1 MSWCEDAKHCHAKW
15 WGSILQSSRLPD
27 LGWDPMDASTLVQ
40 SARASTRCEKSVHGV
55 PALQTRRTRTYVA
68 SQYTYI
74 YMYILIYIY
83 IYTCIYIYLYI
94 HIYIY
99 IYIYV
104 HMKNIHTYVVYNI
117 YYIYIYIYVYTYV
130 WLMHTIWFIWWCIK
144 RQRMLVDLLTWP
156 QNHWADS
163 FESNHWLVTIWG
175 SSRVLENWL
184 TLNR

>member
-74 YMYILIYIY
+74 YICIYLYIYMYIYIY
-83 IYTCIYIYLYI
+83 IYI
-94 HIYIY
+94 H

-117 YYIYIYIYVYTYV
+117 YYIYIYMYIH
-130 WLMHTIWFIWWCIK
+130 MCDSCI
-144 RQRMLVDLLTWP
+144 QFDSYDDVSSDSVCLLTCWP
-156 QNHWADS
+156 DLRIIELIHLNP
-163 FESNHWLVTIWG
+163 TIGW
-175 SSRVLENWL
+175 
-184 TLNR
+184 

>member
-74 YMYILIYIY
+74 YI
-83 IYTCIYIYLYI
+83 CIYLYI
-94 HIYIY
+94 YMYIY
-99 IYIYV
+99 ISIYTYIYV

-117 YYIYIYIYVYTYV
+117 YYIYICIYICVTHAYNLIHMMMYQATAYAC
-130 WLMHTIWFIWWCIK
+130 WLADLTSESLSWFIWI
-144 RQRMLVDLLTWP
+144 QPLVGNHLRFIQSPRKLVNVEPVRDLTW
-156 QNHWADS
+156 
-163 FESNHWLVTIWG
+163 TIV
-175 SSRVLENWL
+175 S
-184 TLNR
+184 